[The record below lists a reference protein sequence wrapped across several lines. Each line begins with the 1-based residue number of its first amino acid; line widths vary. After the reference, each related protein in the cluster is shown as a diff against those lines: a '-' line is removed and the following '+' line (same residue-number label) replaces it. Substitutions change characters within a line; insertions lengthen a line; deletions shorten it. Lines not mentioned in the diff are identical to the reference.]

1 MANTKMNRTELRN
14 HFTRFLEIAEKH
26 SLKFDTQE
34 VNAIRQ
40 KLKDAVSKHIDEK
53 SDTEI
58 VEQYALIKK

>member
-1 MANTKMNRTELRN
+1 MSDIKMSRTELRN
-14 HFTRFLEIAEKH
+14 HFARFLENAEKH

-40 KLKDAVSKHIDEK
+40 KLKDVVSKHIDEK